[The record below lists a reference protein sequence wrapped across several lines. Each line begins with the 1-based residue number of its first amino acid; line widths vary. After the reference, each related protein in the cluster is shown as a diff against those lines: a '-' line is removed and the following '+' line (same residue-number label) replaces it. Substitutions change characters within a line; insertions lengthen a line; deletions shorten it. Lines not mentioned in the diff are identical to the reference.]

1 MCWGPATPPTPPPL
15 ATLPP
20 QAGFVFWL
28 SEESATSCKKQ
39 DFFFDFFQATGGTI
53 KLAFA
58 SGRIANLPGLLQIGG
73 ELEVEMGSMSISFN
87 WQ

>member
-1 MCWGPATPPTPPPL
+1 MYPWVWVGIYL
-15 ATLPP
+15 
-20 QAGFVFWL
+20 
-28 SEESATSCKKQ
+28 CKAIN
-39 DFFFDFFQATGGTI
+39 QATGGTI

-73 ELEVEMGSMSISFN
+73 EMEVEMGSMSISFN